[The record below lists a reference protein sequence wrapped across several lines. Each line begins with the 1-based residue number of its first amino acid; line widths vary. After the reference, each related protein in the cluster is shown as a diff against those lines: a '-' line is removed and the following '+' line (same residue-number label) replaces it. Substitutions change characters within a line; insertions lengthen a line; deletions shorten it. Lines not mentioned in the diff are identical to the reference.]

1 MIRTIIAA
9 AMFAPTVLL
18 APSSPAFAASPGT
31 ALTLSHAASPPAALT
46 LSHGA
51 SPPTALALSHGASPP
66 TALTLSQLASSR
78 TALTLSYEAD
88 AGYAAAV
95 TLRCDPPGGAHP
107 KAADSCRTLAN
118 VDGNP
123 SYLRPAHRYCF
134 LIYAPITARITGK
147 WKGARVD
154 WSRRFANSCEMKRA
168 TGVLFDF

>member
-9 AMFAPTVLL
+9 AVLTPAVLL
-18 APSSPAFAASPGT
+18 APSSPAIAASSGT
-31 ALTLSHAASPPAALT
+31 ALTLSHAASPPTALT
-46 LSHGA
+46 LSH
-51 SPPTALALSHGASPP
+51 TALP
-66 TALTLSQLASSR
+66 R

-107 KAADSCRTLAN
+107 KAAEACRTRAN

-154 WSRRFANSCEMKRA
+154 WSKRFANSCEMRRA